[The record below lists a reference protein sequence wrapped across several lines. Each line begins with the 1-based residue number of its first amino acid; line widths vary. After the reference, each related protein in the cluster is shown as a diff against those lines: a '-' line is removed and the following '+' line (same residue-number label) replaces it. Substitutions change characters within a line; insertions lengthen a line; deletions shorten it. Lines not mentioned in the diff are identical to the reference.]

1 MQART
6 LPAAR
11 LRGTVQLLGLIVI
24 AATVFAAP
32 ATARADQ
39 VERLIEQGVALRVQG
54 KLEPALELFQRA
66 HALAPSARTLAQM
79 GLAEGAL
86 HRWIAAD
93 DHLTAAL
100 ASHDTPW
107 IEVPRNREALEQ
119 ALATVRSHI
128 GTANIVGAAGARV
141 TVDGREVARLPLTSP
156 IRLPEGPV
164 HLRAT
169 ALGYGEAEATV
180 TVVGGG
186 EQTVVL
192 SLAPLPTPAPMPPS
206 LHLDEPPPTPRWKT
220 WTGLSLL
227 GASAAAIATGAVW
240 LVLDGRSS
248 CAATALG
255 RCEYVYDTK
264 LQGWLT
270 IGAGVAAGAAGGL
283 LLWSAREAPAGAT
296 AGPGSVTFVG
306 RF

>member
-1 MQART
+1 MRRQP
-6 LPAAR
+6 LPAATSR
-11 LRGTVQLLGLIVI
+11 RTVGFLGMVLTGLIVL
-24 AATVFAAP
+24 AVP
-32 ATARADQ
+32 ATASADQ

-107 IEVPRNREALEQ
+107 IEVARNRDALEQ

-164 HLRAT
+164 HLKAT
-169 ALGYGEAEATV
+169 APGYGEAEATV
-180 TVVGGG
+180 TVMGGG

-192 SLAPLPTPAPMPPS
+192 SLAPLPTPAAMPPS

-227 GASAAAIATGAVW
+227 GASAVAIATGAVW
-240 LVLDGRSS
+240 LVLNGHSS
-248 CAATALG
+248 CADTAVG

-283 LLWSAREAPAGAT
+283 LLWSAREAPAGVT
-296 AGPGSVTFVG
+296 AGPGSVAFVG
-306 RF
+306 HF